1 MKTGAERIADERARQ
16 IAEEGY
22 TIESDRLQKG
32 GELAD
37 AAAACYADLAGAQAR
52 GASVEE
58 LRDSYIEGW
67 NSLDWPWRAEAFK
80 PSDNPVRN
88 LEKAGA
94 LIAAEIDR
102 LQNQRIAEPGR

>member
-1 MKTGAERIADERARQ
+1 MKTGIERIADERARQ
-16 IAEEGY
+16 ISMEGY
-22 TIESDRLQKG
+22 TADKDRQQAG

-37 AAAACYADLAGAQAR
+37 AAACYADLAGAQAR
-52 GASVEE
+52 GASVED
-58 LRDSYIEGW
+58 LRGSYTEGW
-67 NSLDWPWRAEAFK
+67 GAADWPWDDESFK

-102 LQNQRIAEPGR
+102 LQNQRIAEPGQ